1 MLTAESTFSGSPCV
15 YVRQSSRGTV
25 SSASTDEEPPPLPTV
40 PPPPLDLNEPISDD
54 SFYSTTPPAA
64 VVASSPQGGA
74 HGKDGLL
81 RRRMEF
87 LGLKP
92 EESDEYKVVREGEKS
107 FFYCRSY
114 DVLSP
119 NCRWMPS
126 LFRGSGRPGQ
136 EGQLIPLKFGGR
148 VGNYILR
155 LCRAGVEVMA
165 MTSALYS
172 TALTISTISGGWGEN
187 QVLSW

>member
-107 FFYCRSY
+107 FFL
-114 DVLSP
+114 LS
-119 NCRWMPS
+119 
-126 LFRGSGRPGQ
+126 
-136 EGQLIPLKFGGR
+136 
-148 VGNYILR
+148 V
-155 LCRAGVEVMA
+155 V
-165 MTSALYS
+165 
-172 TALTISTISGGWGEN
+172 
-187 QVLSW
+187 